1 MHLYN
6 LFIGNPSV
14 FAMENEVHERV
25 KRQPKDL
32 NCLCACECTTTTTTE
47 STTTSKILMSDVFI
61 TIFNKKSLS
70 NNIYKSTN
78 LL

>member
-6 LFIGNPSV
+6 LFIGNPSIL
-14 FAMENEVHERV
+14 AMENEVHQRV
-25 KRQPKDL
+25 KRQSNDL
-32 NCLCACECTTTTTTE
+32 NCMCPCACTTTTTTE

-70 NNIYKSTN
+70 NNTVKVQIW
-78 LL
+78 

>member
-6 LFIGNPSV
+6 LFIGNPSI

-25 KRQPKDL
+25 KRNPTD
-32 NCLCACECTTTTTTE
+32 NCMCPCACTTTTTTE

-70 NNIYKSTN
+70 NNSLKV
-78 LL
+78 